1 MKPLKETSEFNVKS
15 LILKSIILGLL
26 GFVGLFI
33 FHITRVFTVL
43 ASSWMLIMH
52 ISFIV
57 IIEWCVFVSLLYTK
71 GLPSGKN
78 LFIKILK
85 WICYFLPLI
94 IGIALI
100 FIIYKTGKGD
110 ESLLTVNMENFRFS
124 LLFYIL
130 SALIF
135 WGVVNGIMYIFSSPE
150 KKAKRKE
157 RAQKEEPKK
166 EKSEEKKEEKKDD
179 KELGREVFPDLLAI
193 DAKYAQKPYVPYFI

>member
-15 LILKSIILGLL
+15 LIIKSIILGLL

-33 FHITRVFTVL
+33 FHITHVFTVL

-78 LFIKILK
+78 IYIKILK

-135 WGVVNGIMYIFSSPE
+135 WV
-150 KKAKRKE
+150 
-157 RAQKEEPKK
+157 
-166 EKSEEKKEEKKDD
+166 
-179 KELGREVFPDLLAI
+179 LLM
-193 DAKYAQKPYVPYFI
+193 V